1 MNDKSGRLDFLDI
14 AKGIGILFVVLG
26 HIYAFNPNIKNGL
39 FVVWIYSFH
48 MPLFFIISGM
58 LLKYKKIDESI
69 VKFIFK
75 RVKGLLVPYFV
86 FSIFTIAVLLF
97 TEGASMS
104 MLIFYIKRTVVGIGI
119 DTLWFLPTLFFGECI
134 FILVKKVL
142 KNDWLII
149 LTSSLIYVLGNFLTN
164 YDGMIIVFLVRIF
177 ITIGFITV
185 GYYGFELIKWKDI
198 PVFVLI
204 IILIAQ
210 IIMSKINS
218 LVDLNNIILNNVVL
232 YAINSILGSYII
244 LEISKKIKL
253 NELVYFGKNSLIIM
267 VVHLNLI
274 YLFRKYVKLDVF
286 NYVGGMFLFCLILMI
301 MPGIIYIINKHFPYF
316 LGKFK
321 ITKERIALLE
331 NGKKLISRKLRKVG
345 GK

>member
-1 MNDKSGRLDFLDI
+1 MNDKAERLIFLDI

-58 LLKYKKIDESI
+58 LLKYRETDESTI
-69 VKFIFK
+69 KFVFK

-86 FSIFTIAVLLF
+86 FSIFTIAVLLLI
-97 TEGASMS
+97 EGATMS
-104 MLIFYIKRTVVGIGI
+104 MLIVYIKRTIAGIGI
-119 DTLWFLPTLFFGECI
+119 DTLWFLPVLFFSECI
-134 FILVKKVL
+134 FILAKKVL
-142 KNDWLII
+142 KKDWLMIA
-149 LTSSLIYVLGNFLTN
+149 TVFLIYVLGNFFTN
-164 YDGMIIVFLVRIF
+164 YDGLSIIFLARIF
-177 ITIGFITV
+177 IAIGYITV
-185 GYYGFELIKWKDI
+185 GYYGFELIKEKDL
-198 PVFVLI
+198 PVSMLI
-204 IILIAQ
+204 IILIVQ
-210 IIMSKINS
+210 IILSKLNGF
-218 LVDLNNIILNNVVL
+218 VDLNNIVLNNVIL

-267 VVHLNLI
+267 AIHLNLI

-286 NYVGGMFLFCLILMI
+286 NYVGGMFLFCLMLMI
-301 MPGIIYIINKHFPYF
+301 LPGIIYILNKYFPYF

-321 ITKERIALLE
+321 IKKEKIALLE
-331 NGKKLISRKLRKVG
+331 NGNKIN
-345 GK
+345 

>member
-1 MNDKSGRLDFLDI
+1 MNDKSERLTFLDI

-58 LLKYKKIDESI
+58 LLKYKKTDESI
-69 VKFIFK
+69 VKFMFK

-86 FSIFTIAVLLF
+86 FSIFTIAVLLL
-97 TEGASMS
+97 TEGATTS
-104 MLIFYIKRTVVGIGI
+104 MLIFYIKRTIAGIGI
-119 DTLWFLPTLFFGECI
+119 DTLWFLPALFFSECI
-134 FILVKKVL
+134 FILAKKVL
-142 KNDWLII
+142 KKDWLVI
-149 LTSSLIYVLGNFLTN
+149 LTVFLIYVLGNFLTN
-164 YDGMIIVFLVRIF
+164 YDGMIIIFLTRIF
-177 ITIGFITV
+177 IAIGFITV
-185 GYYGFELIKWKDI
+185 GYYGFELIKEKDL
-198 PVFVLI
+198 PVSMLI

-210 IIMSKINS
+210 ITLSKVNGF
-218 LVDLNNIILNNVVL
+218 VDLNNIVLNNVVL
-232 YAINSILGSYII
+232 YVINSILGSYII

-267 VVHLNLI
+267 VIHLNLI

-286 NYVGGMFLFCLILMI
+286 NYVGGMFLFCLMLMI
-301 MPGIIYIINKHFPYF
+301 LPGIIYIINKYFPYF

-321 ITKERIALLE
+321 TKKEKIALLE
-331 NGKKLISRKLRKVG
+331 NGNKIN
-345 GK
+345 